1 MYPPR
6 ARSQLP
12 LALACNGTHVV
23 AGAGVFVTMPME
35 FCSNLYYTIETTQHV
50 SMYVCYMVYLKTP
63 VYMHT

>member
-35 FCSNLYYTIETTQHV
+35 FVVIFTTQLKPH
-50 SMYVCYMVYLKTP
+50 SM
-63 VYMHT
+63 